1 MASSKSFLDT
11 DHHQLLHEVQMLR
24 ESEARVKAKVRQLQD
39 ENDEMRRC
47 SEGTYSTIKDARIQ
61 SITPGK

>member
-1 MASSKSFLDT
+1 
-11 DHHQLLHEVQMLR
+11 MLR